1 MWLSAPRGRNAWAC
15 DVNETLM
22 RQTIDAFVTL
32 GLKDAGFEY
41 VSMDGARSK
50 KPVCLAAAA
59 TAHDSIYYIIYVGR
73 LLVERLPPHGQRWP
87 TPRTWHRQ
95 VHARESAGE
104 IPERHDH
111 PQPGQIP
118 QWCEGARRLCAREGE
133 TLLMCAPI
141 ACSYIPRALI
151 SYICLALRSQLF
163 HSDALG
169 SNCTQGLK
177 LGLYSSNSP
186 KTCEGHAGSQGYEAI
201 DAQTFADWG
210 VDLLKYD
217 NCMGAHEYAPEHG
230 YPIMRDALNRT
241 GRPIYFSACECE
253 CPGGVTHSHELPSG
267 GCGITNTRAPGPRG
281 G

>member
-1 MWLSAPRGRNAWAC
+1 M
-15 DVNETLM
+15 V
-22 RQTIDAFVTL
+22 
-32 GLKDAGFEY
+32 
-41 VSMDGARSK
+41 RSK